1 MNNCYLP
8 WMRII
13 SFWIRLHINWW
24 LTSSLF
30 SNITFCTKNIR
41 KVTKI
46 FTSNLSQN
54 FRSVSY
60 KTLTFV
66 FDIQLWMSSDI
77 LVCTNHLWIIIL
89 NACST
94 EQLIEIICGINVLQ
108 LFINFCCYIL
118 YVSRYNAYLHW
129 LLSWIKMFIQP
140 ILNFEIIHYKHMN
153 KWMIVDR
160 YVVKMKRSFISLNIH
175 SFHGIPK

>member
-60 KTLTFV
+60 KNIYICFWHTIMVWVVISLFV
-66 FDIQLWMSSDI
+66 RITCESLFSSK
-77 LVCTNHLWIIIL
+77 
-89 NACST
+89 
-94 EQLIEIICGINVLQ
+94 QLIEITCGINMLQ
-108 LFINFCCYIL
+108 LFKNFCSYML
-118 YVSRYNAYLHW
+118 YVSRYNAYAG
-129 LLSWIKMFIQP
+129 MIQNV
-140 ILNFEIIHYKHMN
+140 LAANA
-153 KWMIVDR
+153 
-160 YVVKMKRSFISLNIH
+160 
-175 SFHGIPK
+175 